1 MLTKWRKTGFLMVN
15 DELKMQNG
23 ESMYPCRQKLPSFL
37 VPSDVSIRRIY
48 FADSF
53 LPSGRKT

>member
-23 ESMYPCRQKLPSFL
+23 ESMYPCHKKLPSFL
-37 VPSDVSIRRIY
+37 VLSDGNI
-48 FADSF
+48 
-53 LPSGRKT
+53 